1 MFVALLVYRDLGH
14 FAGPQNGS
22 NEKAEAAAATVL
34 PWLIVSLL
42 CLPSFLRA
50 LRQAAAAKIFVLHS
64 LFSPFLL

>member
-22 NEKAEAAAATVL
+22 NEKAEAAAAPVL

-50 LRQAAAAKIFVLHS
+50 PRQAAAKIFVLHS